1 MKALLTTGAL
11 IALLSVPALAQSE
24 STPPMDQPPAA
35 TEPAPAPAIEPTAPA
50 ATEQPALPDATA
62 PDTAAAPTTT
72 EQPMFVNEQAT
83 EEKLASNW
91 IGQTLYNTAEEDVG
105 SVDDLL
111 LTKDGEI
118 KAVIVG
124 VGGFLGLGKKNV
136 AITLAAIEP
145 RTDENGNLTLV
156 VDTTADAL
164 KAAPEFKSLADAQAE
179 MQAAQPPP
187 AMEPPPAT
195 Q

>member
-62 PDTAAAPTTT
+62 PDTATATTT
-72 EQPMFVNEQAT
+72 APPMFVNEQAS

-91 IGQTLYNTAEEDVG
+91 IGQTLYNTAEEDIG

-136 AITLAAIEP
+136 AIALAAIDP
-145 RTDENGNLTLV
+145 RTDENGNLTLI

-187 AMEPPPAT
+187 AREPPPAT

>member
-24 STPPMDQPPAA
+24 PTPPMDQPPAA

-50 ATEQPALPDATA
+50 ATEQPALPDAAA
-62 PDTAAAPTTT
+62 PDTATAPTTT

-91 IGQTLYNTAEEDVG
+91 IGQTLYNTAEEDIG

-136 AITLAAIEP
+136 AITLAAIDP

-156 VDTTADAL
+156 GDTTADAL